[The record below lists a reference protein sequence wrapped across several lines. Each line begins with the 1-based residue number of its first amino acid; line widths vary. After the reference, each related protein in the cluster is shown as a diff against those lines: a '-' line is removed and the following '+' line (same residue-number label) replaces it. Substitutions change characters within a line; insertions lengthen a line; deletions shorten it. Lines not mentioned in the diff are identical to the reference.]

1 MFLEDPICH
10 ERCACRLLA
19 VPAVAHAYRCGS
31 PLTSYWMAWHKHDP
45 VRVIGEAEEGRGPEA
60 MICRTMS
67 FCATEKR
74 ELVPF
79 SLSKC

>member
-1 MFLEDPICH
+1 MKTPFVMNAAPVAFLEFLQWHTRI
-10 ERCACRLLA
+10 AA
-19 VPAVAHAYRCGS
+19 GW
-31 PLTSYWMAWHKHDP
+31 PLTSYWMERHKHDP

-60 MICRTMS
+60 MICETMS